1 MTMKP
6 TTTQS
11 APAKPA
17 DKSSMTS
24 LQAMTMALLSV
35 ALVAAVVWR
44 WQTIGWAEMVWLAGF
59 VAMCAIRTPYARRVR
74 GNRIVQAHKDRGEH
88 VVLAAMFTTMM
99 ILPLGHLATGLA
111 GFADYAL
118 PAWASGVGA
127 TLQIPFLWL
136 FWRAHAD
143 LGRNWSPSLEV
154 REDHGLVSD
163 GVYARVRHPMY
174 TAIALSCLAQALLIP
189 NAIAGALAI
198 PAFALLWAVRV
209 PREEAMLRRQF
220 AGAYDAYAART
231 GALWPRWP

>member
-1 MTMKP
+1 
-6 TTTQS
+6 
-11 APAKPA
+11 
-17 DKSSMTS
+17 MTS
-24 LQAMTMALLSV
+24 LQAVTMALLS
-35 ALVAAVVWR
+35 AGLVVAVVWR
-44 WQTIGWAEMVWLAGF
+44 WQTIGWPGLVWLVGF
-59 VAMCAIRTPYARRVR
+59 VAMCAIRRPYARRVR
-74 GNRIVQAHKDRGEH
+74 GNRIVQAHKDLGEH
-88 VVLAAMFTTMM
+88 VVLGAMFATMM
-99 ILPLGHLATGLA
+99 ILPLGHLATGLG
-111 GFADYAL
+111 GFADYPL
-118 PAWASGVGA
+118 PVWASGIGA
-127 TLQIPFLWL
+127 ALQIPFLWL

-198 PAFALLWAVRV
+198 PAFGLLWAVRV